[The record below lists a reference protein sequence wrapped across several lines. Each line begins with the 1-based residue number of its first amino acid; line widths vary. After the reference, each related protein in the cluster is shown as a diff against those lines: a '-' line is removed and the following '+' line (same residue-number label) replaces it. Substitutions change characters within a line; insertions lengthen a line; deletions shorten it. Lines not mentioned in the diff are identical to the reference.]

1 MTEHSLAMYWNSIPV
16 GKENALT
23 YLDLRIRWNCSERMA
38 RKILHELSLYDS
50 GDDFILIRSS
60 KSKGFYRT
68 DDREEMKAYKREC
81 LAKGRS
87 IFAPVKKINRVLNEN
102 DTQYSIIN
110 NLRVMREQ
118 CGLTQ
123 QEVCD
128 KVNDIGLDKFLLSK
142 MENNICLPTDYQLR
156 RLARIYGCTA
166 HELINSSICLSD
178 TIETV

>member
-1 MTEHSLAMYWNSIPV
+1 MTNQSLEMFWNEIPI

-23 YLDLRIRWNCSERMA
+23 YTDIYLQWGVTPRKA
-38 RKILHELSLYDS
+38 RAILHELSLYDS

-60 KSKGFYRT
+60 KNKGFYRT
-68 DDREEMKAYKREC
+68 DDKAEMEAYKREC

-87 IFAPVKKINRVLNEN
+87 IFAPIKKINRVLNEN
-102 DTQYSIIN
+102 VEQYSLIN
-110 NLRVMREQ
+110 NLRVVRET

-123 QEVCD
+123 AEVCE

-156 RLARIYGCTA
+156 RLAQIYGCTA
-166 HELINSSICLSD
+166 HELIDSSICLY
-178 TIETV
+178 EA